1 MPGAFVL
8 SYNKP
13 VTLIKPTGYLT
24 PEQEQTVLVLALQGK
39 TLKQIREAV
48 GISEYLFSRHKQ
60 LNQNFLRMF
69 SLARAEGYDELA
81 EKTLGYADEYVD
93 VQRARLQSE
102 NVRWLLSKVK
112 PETYGDRLDLNVAER
127 PDLNA
132 ALIAAR
138 ARALPGRYLSTQSDN
153 EVFDPPKEV
162 QSLPTGSQPVVALQP
177 GIERRNVDQR
187 DVDELIG

>member
-1 MPGAFVL
+1 
-8 SYNKP
+8 
-13 VTLIKPTGYLT
+13 
-24 PEQEQTVLVLALQGK
+24 
-39 TLKQIREAV
+39 
-48 GISEYLFSRHKQ
+48 
-60 LNQNFLRMF
+60 MF

-162 QSLPTGSQPVVALQP
+162 QSPPTGSQPVVALQP